1 MRRRALELAEIIEK
15 QFVILSGQGVMRV
28 AAAVSNDAQQL
39 RLLALLGSRFFSGSH
54 DVPSFVVT

>member
-39 RLLALLGSRFFSGSH
+39 RLLALL
-54 DVPSFVVT
+54 DQ